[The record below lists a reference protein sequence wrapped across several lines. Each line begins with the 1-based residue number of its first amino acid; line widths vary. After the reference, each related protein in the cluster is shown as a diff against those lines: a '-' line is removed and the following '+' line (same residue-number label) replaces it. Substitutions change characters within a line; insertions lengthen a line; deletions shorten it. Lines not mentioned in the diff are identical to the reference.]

1 MCIFE
6 LINDQKNNLMRK
18 TLYIISLSAF
28 VFSCTPQKN
37 IKKNT
42 YQSKTALSQQKT
54 APKPQTS
61 TVSKPQITNERGI
74 EFFTTNIGDIT
85 KNDNT
90 ASYGSIV
97 SAKPNGYKVVK
108 THFPAVAQNFRQR
121 YLILHYTVLNDEKSI
136 MVLTQQAV
144 SSHYLI
150 NSQNDNEIYQL
161 VDENKRAYH
170 AGVSIWRADKNLND
184 TSIGIEIVNMGFKN
198 DASGNRVFE
207 AFTDEQVKKIAA
219 LCKDIVTRYQ
229 IPATNVLAHADIAPT
244 RKQDPGPL
252 FPWKKL
258 YDEYQI
264 GMWYDEAAKQ
274 NFLTLA
280 TADVETRYNEPSF
293 IFGVQTALQKFG
305 YGVDPTGKWDD
316 ATKKTIEALQY
327 HFRPEIYNGV
337 MDAETW
343 AILQAL
349 NQKYPFNKN

>member
-1 MCIFE
+1 
-6 LINDQKNNLMRK
+6 MRK
-18 TLYIISLSAF
+18 TLYIISLSTL
-28 VFSCTPQKN
+28 VFSCTSQKN
-37 IKKNT
+37 SKNNT
-42 YQSKTALSQQKT
+42 YKVKNSTYQPKTAAT
-54 APKPQTS
+54 PANS
-61 TVSKPQITNERGI
+61 TVAKPQITTERGA
-74 EFFTTNIGDIT
+74 EFFTTNIGDAS

-90 ASYGSIV
+90 ISYGSIV

-108 THFPAVAQNFRQR
+108 THFPSVGQNFRQR

-170 AGVSIWRADKNLND
+170 AGVSTWRADKNLND

-207 AFTDEQVKKIAA
+207 AFTDEQAKKIAA

-264 GMWYDEAAKQ
+264 GMWYDETAKQ
-274 NFLTLA
+274 NLMSTA
-280 TADVETRYNEPSF
+280 TTDIQNRYNEPSF

-327 HFRPEIYNGV
+327 HFRPQIYNGV

-343 AILQAL
+343 AILQSL
-349 NQKYPFNKN
+349 IQKYPTK